1 MKKLKNRYD
10 ILLAV
15 IFFLIAIPAE
25 YGEWFSALENETLS
39 LRHIV
44 RTSYGDPEKTTFPRD
59 KIGIVYLDEKF
70 FEEYGSFPL
79 RRTDIGRIVENLQIL
94 GAKVTL
100 VDMLM
105 DFPSSYREDPVIAE
119 SLSKA
124 GNSVLVS
131 MLELDKGTK
140 KLIKIN
146 YPTVTIKEATRT
158 AYSNHEKSGNMLNR
172 LRLYPEIIKKT
183 GEWPAAVL
191 AAAVYLGVEPKII
204 KNLLVVGD
212 RQIKLDQ
219 FGDFRN
225 DFPILGE
232 ELHFLTE
239 DPFVGIS
246 AMDILEL
253 DREDE
258 DEINEF
264 SSLISGKIILLGE
277 TALVSHDI
285 FDTIVGEVYGVE
297 VIADE
302 IATILGKGN
311 LRSASVF
318 AEIVILLIFVILL
331 VFLQFIPE
339 PIFRFSGSGALL
351 IVYFGFC
358 FAMYI
363 YQDVVFSMSYL
374 LSAGVFTFASINIY
388 IFIQEKKEKSFITN
402 AFGQYLSPAVIETLV
417 GDPSKLS
424 LGGER
429 REMTAYFSDVQGF
442 STISE
447 GLTPDELVE
456 LLNLYLTEMCD
467 IISNYNGTVDKFE
480 GDAIIAFWG
489 APLEQLDHAIL
500 CCHATV
506 DMQKRMVDMRKELME
521 AGRPQLLV
529 RMGVNSGPM
538 VVGNMGSAH
547 RMDYTMMG
555 DAVNLAARLEGANK
569 FYKNFTMISGATYEM
584 AKDHIDA
591 RELDIIRVVGK
602 NEPVPVYDLL
612 DKKNQ
617 VSGKLADMVDVY
629 NKGLALYKDLNFK
642 EAIPVFESALKI
654 IPSDGLSLTYVERCK
669 EFLINPPASDWDQ
682 VFTLTEKG

>member
-10 ILLAV
+10 ILIAIV
-15 IFFLIAIPAE
+15 FFLIAIPAE
-25 YGEWFSALENETLS
+25 YGEWFSTLENQTLS
-39 LRHIV
+39 FRHII

-59 KIGIVYLDEKF
+59 KIGIVFMDERF
-70 FEEYGSFPL
+70 FKEYGSFPL
-79 RRTDIGRIVENLQIL
+79 RRTDIGKIVENLQIL

-119 SLSKA
+119 SLRKA

-131 MLELDKGTK
+131 MIEFNNKGEFV
-140 KLIKIN
+140 KIN
-146 YPTVTIKEATRT
+146 YPTKTIKEGTRT
-158 AYSNHEKSGNMLNR
+158 AYSNHLGSGDKMNR
-172 LRLYPEIIKKT
+172 LRLYPEIIEKT
-183 GEWPAAVL
+183 GEWPAAVMS
-191 AAAVYLGVEPKII
+191 AAVYLGIEPQII
-204 KNLLVVGD
+204 KNILLLGE
-212 RQIKLDQ
+212 RQVKLDQ

-225 DFPILGE
+225 DFPAMGE
-232 ELHFLTE
+232 YKFLTQ

-246 AMDILEL
+246 AMDILQL

-258 DEINEF
+258 DEIEEL
-264 SSLISGKIILLGE
+264 SSLISGKIILFGDTSE
-277 TALVSHDI
+277 VSHDI

-297 VIADE
+297 IIAIE
-302 IATILGKGN
+302 VATLLGTGN
-311 LRSASVF
+311 LRSASVL
-318 AEIVILLIFVILL
+318 AEIVILLIFAILL
-331 VFLQFIPE
+331 LFLQFIPE
-339 PIFRFSGSGALL
+339 PVFRFSGTAALL
-351 IVYFGFC
+351 IVYFVFGTV
-358 FAMYI
+358 MYT
-363 YQDVVFSMSYL
+363 YLDVVFSMSYL
-374 LSAGVFTFASINIY
+374 ISASVLGFASINIFL
-388 IFIQEKKEKSFITN
+388 FIQEKKEKSFITN

-456 LLNLYLTEMCD
+456 LLNLYLTEMCN
-467 IISNYNGTVDKFE
+467 IISDYNGTVDKFE

-489 APLEQLDHAIL
+489 APLIQLDHATL
-500 CCHATV
+500 CCHASI
-506 DMQKRMVDMRKELME
+506 DMQKRMVEMRKELLA

-529 RMGVNSGPM
+529 RMGINSGPM

-569 FYKNFTMISGATYEM
+569 FYKNFSMISGSTYEQ
-584 AKDHIDA
+584 AKDHIDV
-591 RELDIIRVVGK
+591 REMDVIRVVGK
-602 NEPVPVYDLL
+602 NEPVPVFDLL

-617 VSGKLADMVDVY
+617 VSGKLADMVEVY

-654 IPSDGLSLTYVERCK
+654 IPTDGLCLTYVDRCK
-669 EFLINPPASDWDQ
+669 NFLVNPPASDWDR